1 MIEKTYNVGIYCRLS
16 NDDERDGESVSIENQ
31 KLLLQS
37 YVRQRGWNEIAVYCD
52 DGYSGTNFDRP
63 GVKRLIEDAKA
74 KKINLILVKDLSR
87 FGRNY
92 IEFGQ
97 YTDYLFPSLGCRFIA
112 LNNGIDTMSDNGS
125 TDVMCF
131 LNLFNEFY
139 SRDTSKKVKAVKRAC
154 AESGKFMGT
163 YPAYGYKRDPE
174 DKHHLVIDEETAPTV
189 RRIFSMRASGMGFRA
204 IAVTLNE
211 EGVLPPGALY
221 YQRKGRSDP
230 RNVNH
235 KWAETT
241 VKALIRSEVYIGNMV
256 QGKTGT
262 LSYKSRKLINKPE
275 EEWIRVEGTHE
286 PIISREVWDTVVS
299 IDKKKV
305 RKTPPTDGIR
315 SIFTGLVYCADCGF
329 KMRNHIERFTY
340 KDGTPGRYSSF
351 ICGNYARSGK
361 SACTIHSI
369 YENVLEELVLTDIRE
384 KARFV
389 ECDGERLAEQISRM
403 KEKESRSRVISYEQ
417 EMKAAAARM
426 TELERLMQNL
436 YEDKCTGTIPQTVF
450 QTLMRKYETERAEKA
465 AAIPELEQKVR
476 AQLENRQDANR
487 WMEVI
492 RRYTEITA
500 LDENILFE
508 LVDRIEV
515 GEARKVNG
523 QRICDVK
530 VVYRYVGS
538 VDDALSQERLE
549 AYEKLYK
556 VGIYCRL
563 SVDDASNSAKAKN
576 YIPADESVSIENQY
590 ELLSKFVMLNGWTEV
605 KTYRDDGYSGGN
617 FQRPGFLEMLEDA
630 RHGLINLILVK
641 DLSRLGR
648 DFVEVGRYT
657 DVIFPSLGC
666 RFVSVLDC
674 LDTEG
679 DNTDMLHFRSL
690 MNDYHLKDLSNKVK
704 SVLHAKMRSG
714 QYIAAYAPYG
724 YRKSEEDRH
733 RLVIDEEAAAV
744 VRRMFELRRAG
755 MAYGKIAA
763 VLNSEGILSPRWY
776 WAKLYGNGSCK
787 YANLWMYATVKN
799 ILTNEVYTGN
809 LIQNQTGSRSYKDDT
824 MIYKPESEWI
834 RHEALHE
841 AIISPEVWNEV
852 QAINRE
858 RTLLSADNAPPK
870 PFLFTG
876 KLVCA
881 DCKAPLQGN
890 RETQRRKNGTS
901 KKYVSYFCSRYTASG
916 YGACSRHTIYE
927 MTLTELVLSEI
938 RAHAEALELDEAAM
952 LDRLQAQ
959 RTAADAERLESVRQE
974 IGKLRRRV
982 HELEQM
988 TVKLY
993 EDKVCGSISAAS
1005 FAVLLEKTEQERR
1018 QRTDRLDTLLAEV
1031 REYEQS
1037 AADIQSWAAVVR
1049 KHLHIRELDRE
1060 TVDELIDRIE
1070 VGEKTVVDG
1079 KNVRDIKIYY
1089 RFVGNI

>member
-1 MIEKTYNVGIYCRLS
+1 
-16 NDDERDGESVSIENQ
+16 
-31 KLLLQS
+31 
-37 YVRQRGWNEIAVYCD
+37 
-52 DGYSGTNFDRP
+52 
-63 GVKRLIEDAKA
+63 
-74 KKINLILVKDLSR
+74 
-87 FGRNY
+87 
-92 IEFGQ
+92 
-97 YTDYLFPSLGCRFIA
+97 
-112 LNNGIDTMSDNGS
+112 
-125 TDVMCF
+125 
-131 LNLFNEFY
+131 
-139 SRDTSKKVKAVKRAC
+139 
-154 AESGKFMGT
+154 
-163 YPAYGYKRDPE
+163 
-174 DKHHLVIDEETAPTV
+174 
-189 RRIFSMRASGMGFRA
+189 
-204 IAVTLNE
+204 
-211 EGVLPPGALY
+211 
-221 YQRKGRSDP
+221 
-230 RNVNH
+230 
-235 KWAETT
+235 
-241 VKALIRSEVYIGNMV
+241 
-256 QGKTGT
+256 
-262 LSYKSRKLINKPE
+262 
-275 EEWIRVEGTHE
+275 
-286 PIISREVWDTVVS
+286 
-299 IDKKKV
+299 
-305 RKTPPTDGIR
+305 
-315 SIFTGLVYCADCGF
+315 
-329 KMRNHIERFTY
+329 
-340 KDGTPGRYSSF
+340 
-351 ICGNYARSGK
+351 
-361 SACTIHSI
+361 
-369 YENVLEELVLTDIRE
+369 
-384 KARFV
+384 
-389 ECDGERLAEQISRM
+389 M
-403 KEKESRSRVISYEQ
+403 K
-417 EMKAAAARM
+417 
-426 TELERLMQNL
+426 
-436 YEDKCTGTIPQTVF
+436 
-450 QTLMRKYETERAEKA
+450 
-465 AAIPELEQKVR
+465 
-476 AQLENRQDANR
+476 
-487 WMEVI
+487 
-492 RRYTEITA
+492 
-500 LDENILFE
+500 
-508 LVDRIEV
+508 
-515 GEARKVNG
+515 
-523 QRICDVK
+523 
-530 VVYRYVGS
+530 
-538 VDDALSQERLE
+538 
-549 AYEKLYK
+549 KLYK

-605 KTYRDDGYSGGN
+605 KSYRDDGYSGGN

-724 YRKSEEDRH
+724 YRKSAADRH

-841 AIISPEVWNEV
+841 AIISLEVWNEV

-927 MTLTELVLSEI
+927 MTLTELVLNEI
-938 RAHAEALELDEAAM
+938 RAHAEALELDETAV
-952 LDRLQAQ
+952 LDSCKRSAPPQ
-959 RTAADAERLESVRQE
+959 TPSVR
-974 IGKLRRRV
+974 KASDRR
-982 HELEQM
+982 L
-988 TVKLY
+988 
-993 EDKVCGSISAAS
+993 GSCAAA
-1005 FAVLLEKTEQERR
+1005 FM
-1018 QRTDRLDTLLAEV
+1018 
-1031 REYEQS
+1031 
-1037 AADIQSWAAVVR
+1037 SWS
-1049 KHLHIRELDRE
+1049 K
-1060 TVDELIDRIE
+1060 
-1070 VGEKTVVDG
+1070 
-1079 KNVRDIKIYY
+1079 
-1089 RFVGNI
+1089 

>member
-1 MIEKTYNVGIYCRLS
+1 M
-16 NDDERDGESVSIENQ
+16 
-31 KLLLQS
+31 
-37 YVRQRGWNEIAVYCD
+37 
-52 DGYSGTNFDRP
+52 
-63 GVKRLIEDAKA
+63 
-74 KKINLILVKDLSR
+74 
-87 FGRNY
+87 
-92 IEFGQ
+92 
-97 YTDYLFPSLGCRFIA
+97 
-112 LNNGIDTMSDNGS
+112 
-125 TDVMCF
+125 
-131 LNLFNEFY
+131 
-139 SRDTSKKVKAVKRAC
+139 
-154 AESGKFMGT
+154 
-163 YPAYGYKRDPE
+163 
-174 DKHHLVIDEETAPTV
+174 
-189 RRIFSMRASGMGFRA
+189 
-204 IAVTLNE
+204 
-211 EGVLPPGALY
+211 
-221 YQRKGRSDP
+221 
-230 RNVNH
+230 
-235 KWAETT
+235 
-241 VKALIRSEVYIGNMV
+241 
-256 QGKTGT
+256 
-262 LSYKSRKLINKPE
+262 
-275 EEWIRVEGTHE
+275 
-286 PIISREVWDTVVS
+286 
-299 IDKKKV
+299 
-305 RKTPPTDGIR
+305 
-315 SIFTGLVYCADCGF
+315 
-329 KMRNHIERFTY
+329 
-340 KDGTPGRYSSF
+340 
-351 ICGNYARSGK
+351 
-361 SACTIHSI
+361 
-369 YENVLEELVLTDIRE
+369 
-384 KARFV
+384 
-389 ECDGERLAEQISRM
+389 
-403 KEKESRSRVISYEQ
+403 
-417 EMKAAAARM
+417 
-426 TELERLMQNL
+426 
-436 YEDKCTGTIPQTVF
+436 
-450 QTLMRKYETERAEKA
+450 
-465 AAIPELEQKVR
+465 
-476 AQLENRQDANR
+476 
-487 WMEVI
+487 
-492 RRYTEITA
+492 
-500 LDENILFE
+500 
-508 LVDRIEV
+508 
-515 GEARKVNG
+515 
-523 QRICDVK
+523 
-530 VVYRYVGS
+530 
-538 VDDALSQERLE
+538 
-549 AYEKLYK
+549 
-556 VGIYCRL
+556 
-563 SVDDASNSAKAKN
+563 KN

-590 ELLSKFVMLNGWTEV
+590 ELLSKFAMLNGWTEV
-605 KTYRDDGYSGGN
+605 KSYRDDGYSGGN

-648 DFVEVGRYT
+648 DFVAVGRYT

-763 VLNSEGILSPRWY
+763 VLNSEGILFPRWY
-776 WAKLYGNGSCK
+776 WAKRYGNGSCK

-809 LIQNQTGSRSYKDDT
+809 LIQNQTGSRSYKDST
-824 MIYKPESEWI
+824 MICKPESEWI

-841 AIISPEVWNEV
+841 AIISPEVWDEV

-858 RTLLSADNAPPK
+858 RTRLSADNAPPK

-927 MTLTELVLSEI
+927 MTLTELVLNEI
-938 RAHAEALELDEAAM
+938 RSHAEKLELDEAAM

-959 RTAADAERLESVRQE
+959 RTAADAERQESVRQE

-982 HELEQM
+982 YELEQM
-988 TVKLY
+988 TAKLY

-1005 FAVLLEKTEQERR
+1005 FAVLLEKTEQERC
-1018 QRTDRLDTLLAEV
+1018 QRTDRLDTLLAEI

>member
-1 MIEKTYNVGIYCRLS
+1 MDLIWEKFTEWLKELLVGGIMDNLTGLFDNVNAKVAEAAGHIGSTPQAWNASIYSMIRSLS
-16 NDDERDGESVSIENQ
+16 D
-31 KLLLQS
+31 
-37 YVRQRGWNEIAVYCD
+37 
-52 DGYSGTNFDRP
+52 
-63 GVKRLIEDAKA
+63 
-74 KKINLILVKDLSR
+74 NLILPIAGVILAFVMTLELIQLIAD
-87 FGRNY
+87 RNNLH
-92 IEFGQ
+92 
-97 YTDYLFPSLGCRFIA
+97 D
-112 LNNGIDTMSDNGS
+112 IDTWVFFRWVFKTAAAVLIVSN
-125 TDVMCF
+125 TWNIVMGVF
-131 LNLFNEFY
+131 EAAQSVVN
-139 SRDTSKKVKAVKRAC
+139 
-154 AESGKFMGT
+154 
-163 YPAYGYKRDPE
+163 
-174 DKHHLVIDEETAPTV
+174 
-189 RRIFSMRASGMGFRA
+189 RASGLIVGNTSINLA
-204 IAVTLNE
+204 DHIADL
-211 EGVLPPGALY
+211 
-221 YQRKGRSDP
+221 
-230 RNVNH
+230 
-235 KWAETT
+235 
-241 VKALIRSEVYIGNMV
+241 
-256 QGKTGT
+256 
-262 LSYKSRKLINKPE
+262 
-275 EEWIRVEGTHE
+275 
-286 PIISREVWDTVVS
+286 
-299 IDKKKV
+299 
-305 RKTPPTDGIR
+305 
-315 SIFTGLVYCADCGF
+315 
-329 KMRNHIERFTY
+329 
-340 KDGTPGRYSSF
+340 
-351 ICGNYARSGK
+351 
-361 SACTIHSI
+361 
-369 YENVLEELVLTDIRE
+369 
-384 KARFV
+384 
-389 ECDGERLAEQISRM
+389 
-403 KEKESRSRVISYEQ
+403 
-417 EMKAAAARM
+417 
-426 TELERLMQNL
+426 
-436 YEDKCTGTIPQTVF
+436 
-450 QTLMRKYETERAEKA
+450 
-465 AAIPELEQKVR
+465 
-476 AQLENRQDANR
+476 
-487 WMEVI
+487 
-492 RRYTEITA
+492 
-500 LDENILFE
+500 
-508 LVDRIEV
+508 
-515 GEARKVNG
+515 EARLLEMNVWTLLG
-523 QRICDVK
+523 LWLQSFVVGFTMWALTICIFIII
-530 VVYRYVGS
+530 YGRMI
-538 VDDALSQERLE
+538 EI
-549 AYEKLYK
+549 YK

-576 YIPADESVSIENQY
+576 YIPADESVSSENQY

-617 FQRPGFLEMLEDA
+617 FQRSGFLEMLEDA

-744 VRRMFELRRAG
+744 VRRMFELRRGG

-776 WAKLYGNGSCK
+776 WAKRYGNGSCK

-858 RTLLSADNAPPK
+858 RTRLSADNAPPK

-959 RTAADAERLESVRQE
+959 RTAADAERQESVRQE

-982 HELEQM
+982 YELEQM
-988 TVKLY
+988 TAKLY

-1070 VGEKTVVDG
+1070 VGEKTVIDG